1 MGLQT
6 PELVVIMFIIL
17 LLFGG
22 KKLPELARSMG
33 SAVQEYTKATKEPI
47 KYVEAKTTGKS
58 EGNREA
64 ILEAARKMRIE
75 TEGRDISEIAQD
87 IVKTAGQKEN

>member
-1 MGLQT
+1 
-6 PELVVIMFIIL
+6 
-17 LLFGG
+17 
-22 KKLPELARSMG
+22 
-33 SAVQEYTKATKEPI
+33 
-47 KYVEAKTTGKS
+47 VEAKTTGKS